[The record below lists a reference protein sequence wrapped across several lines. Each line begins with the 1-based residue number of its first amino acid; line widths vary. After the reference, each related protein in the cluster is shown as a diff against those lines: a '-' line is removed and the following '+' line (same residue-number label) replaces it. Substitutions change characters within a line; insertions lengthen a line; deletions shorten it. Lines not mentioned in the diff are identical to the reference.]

1 MAVAIGLFGNRF
13 VDSFFASIF
22 VLRSGNGEKDEK
34 EAIVLV
40 CHFAAVGL

>member
-34 EAIVLV
+34 DKYKYYWKPN
-40 CHFAAVGL
+40 